1 MPFEIDLNASMWYL
15 SGVLIKILMKLV
27 FQKKPTSYMFT
38 NIKTV
43 SSLVRSKSDSLS
55 SDGVKQR

>member
-1 MPFEIDLNASMWYL
+1 MWYL

-27 FQKKPTSYMFT
+27 FQKKPPSYMFT
-38 NIKTV
+38 NIKTI